1 MRYICG
7 VLIGYYNMTSKE
19 IIIESAMKMFVS
31 QGIKATRM
39 DDIAH
44 ELSISKRTLY
54 ELFGDK
60 EELIYQSIKHYANQL
75 KARRD
80 ELTREVNNPLEA
92 MIISLRDMIID
103 APVTFRLRRNMS
115 RFYPAVHQRLEQ
127 EMQTESRSSLSSWI
141 KVCVEQGYFTTTAD
155 CDFVV
160 RVLHDSAGG
169 IISVNSYETNDN
181 LEIISMI
188 SYSLVIFIRG
198 LCTIKGIE
206 VIDGCFNKYF
216 GSLPKPKGAI

>member
-1 MRYICG
+1 
-7 VLIGYYNMTSKE
+7 MTTKE
-19 IIIESAMKMFVS
+19 IIVDSATKMFVS
-31 QGIKATRM
+31 QGIKAVRM
-39 DDIAH
+39 DDIAR

-60 EELIYQSIKHYANQL
+60 EELIYQSIKHHSQLL

-80 ELTREVNNPLEA
+80 ELISQTNNPLEA
-92 MIISLRDMIID
+92 MIVALRDMIAD
-103 APVTFRLRRNMS
+103 APVSCRLRRNIL
-115 RFYPAVHQRLEQ
+115 RFYPAVYQRLEK
-127 EMQTESRSSLSSWI
+127 EMQSESRNTLSSWI

-169 IISVNSYETNDN
+169 IIGADSYEANDH
-181 LEIISMI
+181 LEQMAMV

-198 LCTIKGIE
+198 LCTMRGIE
-206 VIDGCFNKYF
+206 IIDGCFNKYF
-216 GSLPKPKGAI
+216 GTLPKPKGAI

>member
-1 MRYICG
+1 
-7 VLIGYYNMTSKE
+7 MTSKE
-19 IIIESAMKMFVS
+19 IIVESAMKMFVS
-31 QGIKATRM
+31 QGIKAVRM
-39 DDIAH
+39 DDIAR

-60 EELIYQSIKHYANQL
+60 EELIYQSIKHYAQQL

-92 MIISLRDMIID
+92 MILSLRDMIAD
-103 APVTFRLRRNMS
+103 APVSCRLRRNIS
-115 RFYPAVHQRLEQ
+115 RFYPAVYQRLES
-127 EMQTESRSSLSSWI
+127 EMQSESRDNLSSWI
-141 KVCVEQGYFTTTAD
+141 KVCVERGYFTKTAD

-169 IISVNSYETNDN
+169 LIGADRYEANDH
-181 LEIISMI
+181 LEQMSMV

-198 LCTIKGIE
+198 LCTVQGIE
-206 VIDGCFNKYF
+206 IIDGCFDKYF
-216 GSLPKPKGAI
+216 GNMLKPKGAI